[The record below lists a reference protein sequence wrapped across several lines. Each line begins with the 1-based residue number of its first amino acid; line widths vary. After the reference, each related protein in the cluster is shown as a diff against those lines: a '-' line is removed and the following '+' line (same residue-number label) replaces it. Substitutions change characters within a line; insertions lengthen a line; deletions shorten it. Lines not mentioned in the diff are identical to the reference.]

1 MISVLLVDHALENPR
16 SIRGLL
22 SLSGNDFKLTCVNTY
37 REILEGFRS
46 KTYDVCLIDSAAD
59 NGLKLFVQAR
69 SLGCTAPVVMVTS
82 NDAREAI
89 RAIRNG
95 VADCLIRDDLS
106 AARIENSVYSVVE
119 AGRSNS
125 LQRQRERRYL
135 ALLDNSNG
143 IFYTHDLKGNFTSIN
158 RTGEQLIGY
167 SQREIL
173 EMNVLQIVAPEHRE
187 LVDKMIQRTLDAQTQ
202 TADQVELVTRHGSN
216 LKVEIN
222 THPIYREGKTIEVQ
236 GIATIPGGQAAR
248 GPRETR
254 GLPEKAQSTAT
265 LGENKEGQFVYAYDV
280 ANNFLSRANTPR
292 IDRQT
297 FFQ

>member
-16 SIRGLL
+16 SIRKILAV
-22 SLSGNDFKLTCVNTY
+22 SGNDFKLTCVNTY
-37 REILEGFRS
+37 RKILEGFRS
-46 KTYDVCLIDSAAD
+46 KTHDVCLIDSAAD
-59 NGLKLFVQAR
+59 NGLKLFLQAR
-69 SLGCTAPVVMVTS
+69 SLGCTAPIVMVTS

-95 VADCLIRDDLS
+95 VADCLIRDDLT
-106 AARIENSVYSVVE
+106 AARIEHSIFSVVE
-119 AGRSNS
+119 QGRSIS
-125 LQRQRERRYL
+125 LQHQRERRYL

-143 IFYTHDLKGNFTSIN
+143 IFYTHDLTGNFTSIN

-173 EMNVLQIVAPEHRE
+173 EMNVLQIVAPQHRE

-202 TADQVELVTRHGSN
+202 TADQVELVTRHGIN

-236 GIATIPGGQAAR
+236 GIVTTADSPAVR
-248 GPRETR
+248 EPREIR
-254 GLPEKAQSTAT
+254 RLPENVQSNAT
-265 LGENKEGQFVYAYDV
+265 PGENREAQFVYAYDV
-280 ANNFLSRANTPR
+280 ADNFLSLENTPP